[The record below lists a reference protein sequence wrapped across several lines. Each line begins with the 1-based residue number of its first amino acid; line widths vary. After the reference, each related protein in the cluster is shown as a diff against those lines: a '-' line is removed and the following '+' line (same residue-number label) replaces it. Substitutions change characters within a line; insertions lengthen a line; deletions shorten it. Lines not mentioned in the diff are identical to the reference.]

1 MHAVRWPI
9 AGALIASL
17 AGGLSAQAVQPAARR
32 PLTFQDFAAVKAVS
46 DPQISPSGES
56 VLYSVRT
63 VDIDANRRTGRT
75 YVSAFTGGP
84 ARAFPDDK
92 TPAAEAR
99 WSPDGRRVA
108 YVSGGQLWIADAD
121 GGNRKQLTKLTGGAT
136 GPVWSPTGTLI
147 AFASSVDTTC
157 NDEACNARRAAARDS
172 AKVKAIVTEHLM
184 FRHWNAYRDGTIS
197 HLYIV
202 APDGSGLRD
211 VTAGARYDVPPPPFG
226 GSEAYSFAP
235 DGRHIAYVAKDAGR
249 ESAWSTDLNLYVLSL
264 APNATAEV
272 ITSSNRGADDHPVFS
287 PDGRW
292 IIYISQQRAGFESD
306 RWRLMAYDRA
316 SKQSREL
323 LPRWDRSAGGY
334 SFTDPRTLIVNAQ
347 DRGRG
352 RLFRVALDAAGSA
365 AMPVAL
371 ATGMNT
377 SAPSIATN
385 GRAAFMQDASHRPAE
400 VFVGTIGPRGMAG
413 VRALT
418 HENDALVARLQLHP
432 AEEMWFAGADGDS
445 VQALVIRPPQYRAGE
460 KFPAILLVHG
470 GPQGAWLDQW
480 HSRWNYQM
488 FAAPGFG
495 VIAVNPRGSTG
506 FGQKFTDEIS
516 KDWTGKVVTDLMNGL
531 DAAIARNPWIDST
544 RLAAA
549 GGSYGGYMTNWLA
562 GHSDRFDALVTHA
575 GVFNLEAMYGSTEEL
590 WFVDWEF
597 GGPWWNDDA
606 MRDQYRKNSPHL
618 AAAKFRTPT
627 IVLHGELDYRVP
639 VTEGFGMFTAL
650 QRQNVP
656 SRLVVFPDEGHWIL
670 KPQNQRLWWSEVQ
683 GFLTRFLTDRPRA

>member
-1 MHAVRWPI
+1 MLRRQCFAAAAAAAFV
-9 AGALIASL
+9 AGALA
-17 AGGLSAQAVQPAARR
+17 AQGPQTSARR
-32 PLTFQDFAAVKAVS
+32 PITFQDFAAVKAVS
-46 DPQISPSGES
+46 DPQISPNGES

-63 VDIDANRRTGRT
+63 VDVEANRRTGRT
-75 YVSAFTGGP
+75 YAALFSGGA

-99 WSPDGRRVA
+99 WSPDGRRIA
-108 YVSGGQLWIADAD
+108 YVSGGQLWLADAD
-121 GGNRKQLTKLTGGAT
+121 GGNRKQLTTLTGGAT
-136 GPVWSPTGTLI
+136 GPVWSPAGNLI
-147 AFASSVDTTC
+147 AFTSSVDTAC
-157 NDEACNARRAAARDS
+157 RDEACNARRSAERDS
-172 AKVKAIVTEHLM
+172 SKVKAIVTENLM
-184 FRHWNAYRDGTIS
+184 FRHWNAYRDGTVS
-197 HLYIV
+197 HLFVV

-211 VTAGARYDVPPPPFG
+211 VTVGARYDVPPPPFG
-226 GSEAYSFAP
+226 GSEAYSFSP
-235 DGRHIAYVAKDAGR
+235 DGRHIVYTAKDAGR
-249 ESAWSTDLNLYVLSL
+249 ETAWSTDLNLYLLSL

-272 ITSSNRGADDHPVFS
+272 ITTSNRGADDHPVFS

-292 IIYISQQRAGFESD
+292 IIYISQERAGFESD
-306 RWRLMAYDRA
+306 RARLMAYDRTTR
-316 SKQSREL
+316 QSREL
-323 LPRWDRSAGGY
+323 LPRWDRSASGY
-334 SFTDPRTLIVNAQ
+334 AFTDARTLIVGAP
-347 DRGRG
+347 DRARV
-352 RLFRVALDAAGSA
+352 RLFRVSLDAAGRA
-365 AMPVAL
+365 AMPAALPTEFHAPAFSVA
-371 ATGMNT
+371 
-377 SAPSIATN
+377 SN
-385 GRAAFMQDASHRPAE
+385 GRIAFTQEASHRPAE
-400 VFVGTIGPRGMAG
+400 VFVGTIGPRGIAG

-418 HENDALVARLQLHP
+418 HENDALIARFQLHP
-432 AEEMWFAGADGDS
+432 AEEMWFRGADGDS
-445 VQALVIRPPQYRAGE
+445 VQAFVIRPPQYRAGE

-470 GPQGAWLDQW
+470 GPQGAWFDQW

-495 VIAVNPRGSTG
+495 VIAVNPRGSTS
-506 FGQKFTDEIS
+506 FGQKFTDQIS
-516 KDWTGKVVTDLMNGL
+516 KDWTGKVVTDLLNGL
-531 DAAIARNPWIDST
+531 DAAIARHPWIDST

-549 GGSYGGYMTNWLA
+549 GGSYGGFMTNWLA

-597 GGPWWNDDA
+597 GGPWWNEDA

-618 AAAKFRTPT
+618 SAGKFRTPT
-627 IVLHGELDYRVP
+627 LVLHGELDYRVP